1 MRSACSFDPKS
12 GLSFA
17 VLMLV
22 IERGDRMRHCWL
34 ISLIFVLVLV
44 SDLGFSQDLSDYLIL
59 NDIGDY
65 KFITHMKD
73 FITGEIKPK
82 PGYRTRISPGVLA
95 GADHFDLDHD
105 DTTYETDYINKT
117 VRLAVDVQVTQ
128 HAGGDSDKWLLHEV
142 ERSFRRGDYEENMT
156 PARFRNIDGS
166 NIFYSGLGGGT
177 YRWISNNVV
186 INIEYA
192 DLYRQEP
199 EPLEVVRAYLAKFPS
214 TITTI
219 TKDNAHNEKWIRDEM
234 ERRLWLCDKWFQQLH
249 EGKTDQYKALS
260 AVVDDHLKVFLDY
273 RKKYYGINAG
283 EEKQVLYGYLQV
295 LNEKEIRNKLTEYK
309 KWWSSNKTRAPAL

>member
-1 MRSACSFDPKS
+1 
-12 GLSFA
+12 
-17 VLMLV
+17 
-22 IERGDRMRHCWL
+22 MRHCWL

-65 KFITHMKD
+65 KFITQMKD

-82 PGYRTRISPGVLA
+82 LGYRTRISPGVLA
-95 GADHFDLDHD
+95 GADHFDLDHN

-117 VRLAVDVQVTQ
+117 LRLAVDVQVTQ

-142 ERSFRRGDYEENMT
+142 ERGFRRGDYEENMT

-186 INIEYA
+186 VNIEYV

-214 TITTI
+214 TIATI
-219 TKDNAHNEKWIRDEM
+219 TIDKAHDEQWIKDEI
-234 ERRLWLCDKWFQQLH
+234 ERRLWLCDKWLAQLQA
-249 EGKTDQYKALS
+249 GKTQINS
-260 AVVDDHLKVFLDY
+260 AFQEIVENLEKFLDY
-273 RKKYYGINAG
+273 RERYYGISAG
-283 EEKQVLYGYLQV
+283 EEKQILYGYLQA
-295 LNEKEIRNKLTEYK
+295 LNGTEIRKKLTEYK
-309 KWWSSNKTRAPAL
+309 QWWSSNKTRAPAL